1 MLTVATLAIM
11 LCTISS
17 FTALRPRMFVY
28 KKLGLSKSPP
38 LLSLSAFMTSTS
50 THNDDQHQPRVGA
63 EAIGNETTISS
74 LDPLIVCGPSG
85 AGKGTIIHKFM
96 TERGGSE
103 KFQFTVSHTT
113 RQPREGESDG
123 IHYHFVSVA
132 TMRELMRQNAFLESA
147 EVHGNYYGT
156 SWGAMQAIH
165 STGRRGLLD
174 IDVQGVK
181 RIKEVA
187 SNAGTLHDERNHT
200 DLQPSTSYL
209 SSLSSASSS
218 HALRLRPK
226 YLFIAPPSVD
236 ALKERLIGRK
246 SESEASLQRRIANAA
261 SELEYGLQ
269 PGNFDAVVVNDDLET
284 AVLEFDRAVLRLY
297 SIDGLA

>member
-17 FTALRPRMFVY
+17 FTTLRPRMFVY
-28 KKLGLSKSPP
+28 KKLSLSKRPP

-50 THNDDQHQPRVGA
+50 THNEDQHQRRAGA
-63 EAIGNETTISS
+63 AGIGNETTMP

-85 AGKGTIIHKFM
+85 AGKGTIIHKYM

-123 IHYHFVSVA
+123 LHYHFVTVA
-132 TMRELMRQNAFLESA
+132 TMQELMRQNAFLESA

-156 SWGAMQAIH
+156 SWRAIQAIH

-187 SNAGTLHDERNHT
+187 SNAASLHDERNHT
-200 DLQPSTSYL
+200 DPQPTA
-209 SSLSSASSS
+209 SSLSSVSSTSSS
-218 HALRLRPK
+218 DTLRLRPK
-226 YLFIAPPSVD
+226 YLFIAPPSVE

-284 AVLEFDRAVLRLY
+284 AVLEFDRAVRHLY
-297 SIDGLA
+297 SSDGLA

>member
-1 MLTVATLAIM
+1 
-11 LCTISS
+11 
-17 FTALRPRMFVY
+17 
-28 KKLGLSKSPP
+28 
-38 LLSLSAFMTSTS
+38 MTSR
-50 THNDDQHQPRVGA
+50 NYGDEQHQRRA
-63 EAIGNETTISS
+63 QASSNATTVS

-85 AGKGTIIHKFM
+85 AGKGTIIHKYM
-96 TERGGSE
+96 TERGGNE

-123 IHYHFVSVA
+123 VHYHFVSVA
-132 TMRELMRQNAFLESA
+132 TMQELMRQNAFLESA

-156 SWGAMQAIH
+156 SWKAMQAIH
-165 STGRRGLLD
+165 STGRRSLLD

-187 SNAGTLHDERNHT
+187 SNPASLHQEQNHT
-200 DLQPSTSYL
+200 DHQPSASYL
-209 SSLSSASSS
+209 SSLSSASASYM
-218 HALRLRPK
+218 LRLQPK

-261 SELEYGLQ
+261 AELEYGLR
-269 PGNFDAVVVNDDLET
+269 PGNFDALVVNDDLQT
-284 AVLEFDRAVLRLY
+284 AVIEFERAVDRLY
-297 SIDGLA
+297 SLDGLM